1 MATLIKV
8 DGTKT
13 VIVPKNKRKGFTL
26 DEIYA
31 ALGCDT
37 VQCVNVK
44 NGAEE
49 NMICDEEAKCKA
61 GWVDRINMEATRIFA
76 LTYGP
81 GRDVIVGDV
90 LMCNNKEWK

>member
-1 MATLIKV
+1 MATLIRV

-26 DEIYA
+26 DEIYT
-31 ALGCDT
+31 ALSCDT
-37 VQCVNVK
+37 VQCINVN

-49 NMICDEEAKCKA
+49 NMICDEEAKLKE
-61 GWVDRINMEATRIFA
+61 GWVDRINYEATRIFDKS
-76 LTYGP
+76 YGP